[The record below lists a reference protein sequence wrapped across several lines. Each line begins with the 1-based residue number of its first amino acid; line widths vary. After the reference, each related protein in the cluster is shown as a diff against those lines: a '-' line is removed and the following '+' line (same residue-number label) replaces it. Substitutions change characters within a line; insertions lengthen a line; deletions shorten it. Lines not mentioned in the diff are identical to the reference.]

1 MNQNILHSEYL
12 FICKPGMMSEEPD
25 YGAVL
30 GLISHLSKD
39 ELQDLVNNDE
49 KLAELLKDLPQMK
62 HLANQQEML
71 LASNKSLAEFNL
83 GLEPKLSQA
92 KQNLIAKYEEAAQL
106 SESVNTLKGQVD
118 SSEGQYTGDT
128 LQALLQTA
136 AHQAEEETENLV
148 QSFLDKGQEV
158 EDFISEFLSKRKT
171 AHLRRIKSEKIGDII
186 NQQNSSHNTPYP
198 SQPATGVGYGANQW
212 SSPYP
217 TQPLNMPMPGF
228 H

>member
-1 MNQNILHSEYL
+1 MDTVYVTVRQNNHITRDNHWQSQRNYL

-106 SESVNTLKGQVD
+106 SESVNTLKGQV
-118 SSEGQYTGDT
+118 G
-128 LQALLQTA
+128 
-136 AHQAEEETENLV
+136 
-148 QSFLDKGQEV
+148 K
-158 EDFISEFLSKRKT
+158 
-171 AHLRRIKSEKIGDII
+171 
-186 NQQNSSHNTPYP
+186 
-198 SQPATGVGYGANQW
+198 
-212 SSPYP
+212 
-217 TQPLNMPMPGF
+217 
-228 H
+228 